1 MSFSDFTPLSPSEA
15 YAEAQKTLQS
25 ANEVWNSEPD
35 ERDWLPRFTAL
46 IQIADVWAKLAAIPP
61 RNVGMNYEEEEDLR
75 P

>member
-15 YAEAQKTLQS
+15 YTEAQKTLQS